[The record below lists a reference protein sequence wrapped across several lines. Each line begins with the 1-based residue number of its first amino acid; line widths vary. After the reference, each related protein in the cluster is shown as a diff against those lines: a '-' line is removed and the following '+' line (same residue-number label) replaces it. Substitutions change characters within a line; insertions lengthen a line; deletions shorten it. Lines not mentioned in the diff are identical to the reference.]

1 MVNVSN
7 EFKQL
12 MKQRT
17 DFRAEA
23 TVTFSDDS
31 TLDLS
36 PANFTIKNNGY
47 TDGAGSNGLPL
58 GVLIGKTIGIELD
71 NHNGNLSAYDFF
83 GAEIALRLCFQ
94 LSSSVEKINVGAF
107 TVLTPQTGGETI
119 IISATDAS
127 WRTDKTYTT
136 NVTFPAT
143 ISTLFSDACDSCGIA
158 YQSATFRNSSFTV
171 DALPEG
177 EYTFRQ
183 IFGYIACIAG
193 GNARINRQ
201 GYMEIIS
208 YDLSYTAY
216 HDLTDW
222 INLTLDTSDITLT
235 GLKTS
240 KTETNDE
247 GNNVKTDVMQGADG
261 YVIAVTNPLI
271 VGKESDA
278 LALMSENL
286 VGATFRKFSGDY
298 IGYPIA
304 DFMDAVKITDRK
316 GNSYWSV
323 ITDIDFTV
331 SGMTTLS
338 NSALS
343 AVQNAGTYPSMENKA
358 VIEARKL
365 VAAERSA
372 RETAIAQLNTLLAQS
387 SGMYTTSAPQ
397 EDGSTIYYL
406 HDKPTLSESTNV
418 MKLTSDAIGFST
430 DGGETYPFGLA
441 VNGDTITRILS
452 AVGVNAEWV
461 KIGSSSLPDSI
472 DDLSSQLSVMLESFT
487 SQFSRQQDDISGL
500 RTDLT
505 TMQQNADQISMKVQE
520 IIDDGVSKVTTETGA
535 TLDKDGLHI
544 TKSGEEMESRI
555 DYSGLHVE
563 RNDVAILEATA
574 AGVEAENVKVRTY
587 LIVGQH
593 ARFED
598 YANERDANR
607 TACYYI

>member
-1 MVNVSN
+1 
-7 EFKQL
+7 

-58 GVLIGKTIGIELD
+58 GVLIGRTISIELD
-71 NHNGNLSAYDFF
+71 NHDGSLSEYDFF
-83 GAEIALRLCFQ
+83 GAEIAFRLRFQ
-94 LSSSVEKINVGAF
+94 LSSSVEKINVGTF

-323 ITDIDFTV
+323 ITDVDFTV

-406 HDKPTLSESTNV
+406 HDKSTLSESTNV

>member
-1 MVNVSN
+1 
-7 EFKQL
+7 

-58 GVLIGKTIGIELD
+58 GVLIGRTISIELD
-71 NHNGNLSAYDFF
+71 NHDGSLSEYDFF
-83 GAEIALRLCFQ
+83 GASIALRLRFQ
-94 LSSSVEKINVGAF
+94 LSTSVEKIAVGTF
-107 TVLTPQTGGETI
+107 TVLTPQTGGATI
-119 IISATDAS
+119 TITGTDAS

-136 NVTFPAT
+136 NVSFPAT
-143 ISTLFSDACDSCGIA
+143 LGTLLSDACDSCGIP
-158 YQSATFRNSSFTV
+158 YQSLTFKNSSFLV
-171 DALPEG
+171 DAPPEG
-177 EYTFRQ
+177 DYTFRQ
-183 IFGYIACIAG
+183 IIGYIACIAG

-208 YDLSYTAY
+208 YDFDHTAY

-240 KTETNDE
+240 KTTTNED
-247 GNNVKTDVMQGADG
+247 GKDVREDVLQGADG
-261 YVIAVTNPLI
+261 YVLEVTNPLI
-271 VGKESDA
+271 LGKESEA
-278 LALMSENL
+278 LGLMAANL
-286 VGATFRKFSGDY
+286 VGKSFRKFSGDY

-316 GNSYWSV
+316 GNAYWSV
-323 ITDIDFTV
+323 ITGIDFV
-331 SGMTTLS
+331 ISGMTTLS

-343 AVQNAGTYPSMENKA
+343 AVENAGTYPSAESKA
-358 VIEARKL
+358 VIAARKL
-365 VAAERSA
+365 VAQERTA

-387 SGMYTTSAPQ
+387 SGMYTTSVPQ
-397 EDGSTIYYL
+397 EDGSKIYYL
-406 HDKPTLSESTNV
+406 HDKPTLAESKNV
-418 MKLTSDAIGFST
+418 MKLTADAIGFST

-574 AGVEAENVKVRTY
+574 AGAEAENVKVRTY

-598 YANERDANR
+598 YANERDASR

>member
-58 GVLIGKTIGIELD
+58 GVLIGRTISIELD
-71 NHNGNLSAYDFF
+71 NHDGSLSEYDFF
-83 GAEIALRLCFQ
+83 GASIALRLRFQ
-94 LSSSVEKINVGAF
+94 LSTSVEKIAVGTF
-107 TVLTPQTGGETI
+107 TVLTPQTGGATI
-119 IISATDAS
+119 TITGTDAS

-136 NVTFPAT
+136 NVSFPAT
-143 ISTLFSDACDSCGIA
+143 LGTLLSDACDSCGIP
-158 YQSATFRNSSFTV
+158 YQSLTFKNSSFLV
-171 DALPEG
+171 DAPPEG
-177 EYTFRQ
+177 DYTFRQ
-183 IFGYIACIAG
+183 IIGYIACIAG

-208 YDLSYTAY
+208 YDFDHTAY

-240 KTETNDE
+240 KTTTNED
-247 GNNVKTDVMQGADG
+247 GKDVREDVLQGADG
-261 YVIAVTNPLI
+261 YVLEVTNPLI
-271 VGKESDA
+271 LGKESEA
-278 LALMSENL
+278 LGLMAANL
-286 VGATFRKFSGDY
+286 VGKSFRKFSGDY

-316 GNSYWSV
+316 GNAYWSV
-323 ITDIDFTV
+323 ITDIDFV
-331 SGMTTLS
+331 ISGMTTLS

-343 AVQNAGTYPSMENKA
+343 AVENAGTYPSAESKA
-358 VIEARKL
+358 VIAARKL
-365 VAAERSA
+365 VAQERTA

-406 HDKPTLSESTNV
+406 HDKPTLAESTNV

>member
-1 MVNVSN
+1 
-7 EFKQL
+7 

-31 TLDLS
+31 TLELS
-36 PANFTIKNNGY
+36 PENFTIKNNGY

-58 GVLIGKTIGIELD
+58 GVLIGRTISIELD
-71 NHNGNLSAYDFF
+71 NHDGSLSEYDFF
-83 GAEIALRLCFQ
+83 GAEIAFRLRFQ
-94 LSSSVEKINVGAF
+94 LSSSVEKINVGIF

-323 ITDIDFTV
+323 ITDVDFTV

-406 HDKPTLSESTNV
+406 HDKSTLSESTNV

>member
-31 TLDLS
+31 TIDLS

-193 GNARINRQ
+193 GNARINRH

-304 DFMDAVKITDRK
+304 DFMDSVKITDRK
-316 GNSYWSV
+316 GNAYWSV
-323 ITDIDFTV
+323 ITDIDFAIA
-331 SGMTTLS
+331 GMTTLS
-338 NSALS
+338 NSAVS
-343 AVQNAGTYPSMENKA
+343 AVENAGTYPSAESKA
-358 VIEARKL
+358 VIAARKL
-365 VAAERSA
+365 VAQERTA

-406 HDKPTLSESTNV
+406 HDKPTL
-418 MKLTSDAIGFST
+418 A
-430 DGGETYPFGLA
+430 
-441 VNGDTITRILS
+441 
-452 AVGVNAEWV
+452 
-461 KIGSSSLPDSI
+461 
-472 DDLSSQLSVMLESFT
+472 
-487 SQFSRQQDDISGL
+487 
-500 RTDLT
+500 
-505 TMQQNADQISMKVQE
+505 
-520 IIDDGVSKVTTETGA
+520 
-535 TLDKDGLHI
+535 
-544 TKSGEEMESRI
+544 
-555 DYSGLHVE
+555 
-563 RNDVAILEATA
+563 
-574 AGVEAENVKVRTY
+574 
-587 LIVGQH
+587 
-593 ARFED
+593 
-598 YANERDANR
+598 
-607 TACYYI
+607 

>member
-58 GVLIGKTIGIELD
+58 GVLIGRTISIELD
-71 NHNGNLSAYDFF
+71 NHDGSLSEYDFF
-83 GAEIALRLCFQ
+83 GAEIAFRLRFQ
-94 LSSSVEKINVGAF
+94 LSSSVEKINVGIF

-193 GNARINRQ
+193 GNARINRH

-208 YDLSYTAY
+208 YDFSHTTY
-216 HDLTDW
+216 HDLSDW
-222 INLTLDTSDITLT
+222 INLTLDTSNITLT

-261 YVIAVTNPLI
+261 YVLAVTNPLI

-278 LALMSENL
+278 LSLMAENL

-304 DFMDAVKITDRK
+304 DFMDSVKITDRK

-365 VAAERSA
+365 VAAERTA
-372 RETAIAQLNTLLAQS
+372 RETAIAQISTLLAQS
-387 SGMYTTSAPQ
+387 SGMYTTAEKQ

-406 HDKPTLSESTNV
+406 HDKPTLAESQNV
-418 MKLTSDAIGFST
+418 MKLTADAIGFST
-430 DGGETYPFGLA
+430 DGGETYPFGIA

>member
-1 MVNVSN
+1 
-7 EFKQL
+7 

-31 TLDLS
+31 TLELS
-36 PANFTIKNNGY
+36 PENFTIKNNGY

-58 GVLIGKTIGIELD
+58 GVLIGRTISIELD
-71 NHNGNLSAYDFF
+71 NHDGSLSEYDFF
-83 GAEIALRLCFQ
+83 GAEIAFRLRFQ
-94 LSSSVEKINVGAF
+94 LSSSVEKINVGIF

-193 GNARINRQ
+193 GNARINRH

-304 DFMDAVKITDRK
+304 DFMDSVKITDRK

-365 VAAERSA
+365 VAAERTA
-372 RETAIAQLNTLLAQS
+372 RETAIAQISTLLAQS
-387 SGMYTTSAPQ
+387 SGMYTTAEKQ

-406 HDKPTLSESTNV
+406 HDKPTLAESQNV
-418 MKLTSDAIGFST
+418 MKLTADAIGFST
-430 DGGETYPFGLA
+430 DGGETYPFGIA

-598 YANERDANR
+598 YASERDANR

>member
-58 GVLIGKTIGIELD
+58 GVLIGRTISVELD
-71 NHNGNLSAYDFF
+71 NHDGSLSEYDFF
-83 GAEIALRLCFQ
+83 GAEIAFRLRFQ
-94 LSSSVEKINVGAF
+94 LSSSVEKINVGIF

-261 YVIAVTNPLI
+261 YVLAVTNPLI

-278 LALMSENL
+278 LSLISENL

-406 HDKPTLSESTNV
+406 HDKPTLAESTNV

>member
-58 GVLIGKTIGIELD
+58 GVLIGRTISIELD
-71 NHNGNLSAYDFF
+71 NHDGSLSEYDFF
-83 GAEIALRLCFQ
+83 GAEIAFRLRFQ
-94 LSSSVEKINVGAF
+94 LSSIVEKINVGIF

-208 YDLSYTAY
+208 YDFDHTAY

-240 KTETNDE
+240 KTTTNED
-247 GNNVKTDVMQGADG
+247 GKDVREDVLQGADG
-261 YVIAVTNPLI
+261 YVLEVTNPLI
-271 VGKESDA
+271 LGKESEA
-278 LALMSENL
+278 LGLMAANL
-286 VGATFRKFSGDY
+286 VGKSFRKFSGDY

-316 GNSYWSV
+316 GNAYWSV
-323 ITDIDFTV
+323 ITDIDFV
-331 SGMTTLS
+331 ISGMTTLS

-343 AVQNAGTYPSMENKA
+343 AVENAGTYPSAESKA
-358 VIEARKL
+358 VIAARKL
-365 VAAERSA
+365 VAQERTA

-387 SGMYTTSAPQ
+387 SGMYTTSVPQ
-397 EDGSTIYYL
+397 EDGSKIYYL
-406 HDKPTLSESTNV
+406 HDKPTLAESKNV
-418 MKLTSDAIGFST
+418 MKLTADAIGFST

>member
-58 GVLIGKTIGIELD
+58 GVLIGRTISIELD
-71 NHNGNLSAYDFF
+71 NHDGSLSEYDFF
-83 GAEIALRLCFQ
+83 GAEIAFRLRFQ
-94 LSSSVEKINVGAF
+94 LSSIVEKINVGIF

-208 YDLSYTAY
+208 YDFDHTAY

-240 KTETNDE
+240 KTTTNED
-247 GNNVKTDVMQGADG
+247 GKDVREDVLQGADG
-261 YVIAVTNPLI
+261 YVLEVTNPLI
-271 VGKESDA
+271 LGKESEA
-278 LALMSENL
+278 LGLMAANL
-286 VGATFRKFSGDY
+286 VGKSFRKFSGDY

-316 GNSYWSV
+316 GNAYWSV
-323 ITDIDFTV
+323 ITDIDFV
-331 SGMTTLS
+331 ISGMTTLS

-343 AVQNAGTYPSMENKA
+343 AVENAGTYPSAESKA
-358 VIEARKL
+358 VIAARKL
-365 VAAERSA
+365 VAQERTA

-387 SGMYTTSAPQ
+387 SGMYTTSVPQ
-397 EDGSTIYYL
+397 EDGSKIYYL
-406 HDKPTLSESTNV
+406 HDKPTLAESKNV
-418 MKLTSDAIGFST
+418 MKLTADAIGFST

-535 TLDKDGLHI
+535 TLGKDGLHI

-574 AGVEAENVKVRTY
+574 AGAEAENVKVRTY